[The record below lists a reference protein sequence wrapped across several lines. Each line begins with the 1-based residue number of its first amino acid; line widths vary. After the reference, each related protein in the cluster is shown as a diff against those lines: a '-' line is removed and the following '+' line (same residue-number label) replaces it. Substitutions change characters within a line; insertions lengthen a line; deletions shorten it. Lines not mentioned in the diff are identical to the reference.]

1 MKIFEQKGYA
11 YKKHISTGGEGEVH
25 LIEKDDIFYIAKIFD
40 KLDAS
45 SVELLKHIKEIKAP
59 NVPEIFEIFNHND
72 KTILIRDYIDGH
84 TLYDKIEKEEML
96 SFERAKFITLKIC
109 ETLNTFHNLKPNPII
124 YRDLKPENIMI
135 SKDDEIFLIDFG
147 IARYHKKEVTR
158 DTVLAGTKG
167 YTAPEVMAGM
177 QSDKRSDIYSIG
189 LIFYEMLTG
198 KNLLV
203 SPFQVRPVKESNEL
217 IPTWVDGIVEKATG
231 ISMVTRYKDIDEFVS
246 NLKKPKKLILN
257 KLILIITGSIIILLI
272 VVGLGVR
279 IYNNLKS
286 QNAVQANQD
295 NIEQMQ
301 EEKIQQ
307 LETYNVLLDL
317 EFDDEDDASWF
328 EILGENAESIVGTEC
343 VANGVFKLKGEVQLK
358 QALKLG
364 KLIHIQVKSPS
375 SSLDGPM
382 FMMDLN
388 NNEPHFDESQRNF
401 RFYFDNNQPLMF
413 EPSTVNGFSCV
424 TQNDTA
430 MLMRDDKRIDVIIW
444 LDDQD
449 DSVRYI
455 VSDTASDKDIC
466 YMGVTLDTEWQS
478 ETWMFSIS
486 LNTGFWN
493 GAVTAED
500 LYTDIEFIR
509 ISSGSIKAYLKENIP
524 AYTVQKENVDA
535 FLAETMPL
543 VSELNYM
550 KFNEEE

>member
-1 MKIFEQKGYA
+1 
-11 YKKHISTGGEGEVH
+11 
-25 LIEKDDIFYIAKIFD
+25 
-40 KLDAS
+40 
-45 SVELLKHIKEIKAP
+45 
-59 NVPEIFEIFNHND
+59 
-72 KTILIRDYIDGH
+72 
-84 TLYDKIEKEEML
+84 
-96 SFERAKFITLKIC
+96 
-109 ETLNTFHNLKPNPII
+109 
-124 YRDLKPENIMI
+124 
-135 SKDDEIFLIDFG
+135 
-147 IARYHKKEVTR
+147 
-158 DTVLAGTKG
+158 
-167 YTAPEVMAGM
+167 
-177 QSDKRSDIYSIG
+177 
-189 LIFYEMLTG
+189 
-198 KNLLV
+198 
-203 SPFQVRPVKESNEL
+203 
-217 IPTWVDGIVEKATG
+217 
-231 ISMVTRYKDIDEFVS
+231 
-246 NLKKPKKLILN
+246 
-257 KLILIITGSIIILLI
+257 
-272 VVGLGVR
+272 
-279 IYNNLKS
+279 
-286 QNAVQANQD
+286 
-295 NIEQMQ
+295 
-301 EEKIQQ
+301 
-307 LETYNVLLDL
+307 
-317 EFDDEDDASWF
+317 
-328 EILGENAESIVGTEC
+328 
-343 VANGVFKLKGEVQLK
+343 
-358 QALKLG
+358 
-364 KLIHIQVKSPS
+364 
-375 SSLDGPM
+375 
-382 FMMDLN
+382 MMDLN

>member
-147 IARYHKKEVTR
+147 IARYHKEEVTR

-272 VVGLGVR
+272 VLGLGVR

-375 SSLDGPM
+375 YPKM
-382 FMMDLN
+382 
-388 NNEPHFDESQRNF
+388 
-401 RFYFDNNQPLMF
+401 
-413 EPSTVNGFSCV
+413 
-424 TQNDTA
+424 
-430 MLMRDDKRIDVIIW
+430 
-444 LDDQD
+444 
-449 DSVRYI
+449 VRC
-455 VSDTASDKDIC
+455 S
-466 YMGVTLDTEWQS
+466 
-478 ETWMFSIS
+478 
-486 LNTGFWN
+486 
-493 GAVTAED
+493 
-500 LYTDIEFIR
+500 
-509 ISSGSIKAYLKENIP
+509 
-524 AYTVQKENVDA
+524 
-535 FLAETMPL
+535 
-543 VSELNYM
+543 
-550 KFNEEE
+550 